1 MYAPPAPSSSGED
14 LSQYQE
20 GGDQDGSL
28 SAPSE
33 EYEELDPLEKEWML
47 ACASGDMQ
55 TVLNI
60 IMRDDT
66 LINRKDFLH
75 GYTALHWAAKLGR
88 CDIMSA
94 LIINGA
100 FPNIKSNGGFT
111 ALHLACQGGYD
122 NAIAMLVRDQGA
134 NVNIRDNS
142 GLKPV
147 DMLNYSCPESIRA
160 LLTDRQTGIRTVHHS
175 SEYLPSFSQPRNRLG
190 SLTNMWASMPN
201 SLEASDDKKKRIS
214 PKMSKRTFSFR
225 NKHKLT
231 SPSHDKKDRPRS
243 HMPETYDA

>member
-1 MYAPPAPSSSGED
+1 MYAHPAPSSSGED

-47 ACASGDMQ
+47 ACASGDLD
-55 TVLNI
+55 TLLNI
-60 IMRDDT
+60 IIRDDT

-100 FPNIKSNGGFT
+100 FPDIKSVSW
-111 ALHLACQGGYD
+111 LLQSY
-122 NAIAMLVRDQGA
+122 Q
-134 NVNIRDNS
+134 
-142 GLKPV
+142 
-147 DMLNYSCPESIRA
+147 SCV
-160 LLTDRQTGIRTVHHS
+160 LCVL
-175 SEYLPSFSQPRNRLG
+175 
-190 SLTNMWASMPN
+190 SM
-201 SLEASDDKKKRIS
+201 
-214 PKMSKRTFSFR
+214 
-225 NKHKLT
+225 
-231 SPSHDKKDRPRS
+231 
-243 HMPETYDA
+243 

>member
-147 DMLNYSCPESIRA
+147 DMLNYSCPESIRGMGPP
-160 LLTDRQTGIRTVHHS
+160 L
-175 SEYLPSFSQPRNRLG
+175 
-190 SLTNMWASMPN
+190 SLFHCCWQLAVGGGPCATQ
-201 SLEASDDKKKRIS
+201 L
-214 PKMSKRTFSFR
+214 
-225 NKHKLT
+225 
-231 SPSHDKKDRPRS
+231 
-243 HMPETYDA
+243 

>member
-100 FPNIKSNGGFT
+100 FPNIKSVSWLLQSYQSCTLCTQHVVYCGFAVMFSYFPCHMLVIVHDLSDLLTSALFPYLAGIPGGFST
-111 ALHLACQGGYD
+111 F
-122 NAIAMLVRDQGA
+122 
-134 NVNIRDNS
+134 
-142 GLKPV
+142 
-147 DMLNYSCPESIRA
+147 
-160 LLTDRQTGIRTVHHS
+160 LLQLRM
-175 SEYLPSFSQPRNRLG
+175 EG
-190 SLTNMWASMPN
+190 SLPYIWHVREATTMP
-201 SLEASDDKKKRIS
+201 SLCWLGTKGLMLIS
-214 PKMSKRTFSFR
+214 
-225 NKHKLT
+225 
-231 SPSHDKKDRPRS
+231 
-243 HMPETYDA
+243 ETIVVLSR